1 MKASTVHVA
10 LDDRSYDITIANG
23 ILMQAGEIAWAALGA
38 KTKKLGL
45 ISSPTV
51 YPLFG
56 KIIEKSL
63 KKAGFKPLTHLMN
76 DGERAKTL
84 KTAEQVWSFL
94 LANHFERG
102 DALIALGGGVVGDL
116 TGFVAA
122 CFQRG
127 IEFIQIPT
135 TLLAQIDSSVG
146 GKTAVNHPLGKN
158 MIGAFHQPKAVII
171 DPNVLKTLPPRE
183 LRAGLFE
190 AIKHG
195 IIRDASVFELIANNK
210 TNIEMLDAEVMSEIV
225 RRNCEIKVSVV
236 AADEREKGLR
246 RILNYGHNIGHA
258 LEAVT
263 HYRRLKHGEAIGYG
277 MKAEANLAEKIGVL
291 SAADRQKICEVIDS
305 FGKLPSIK
313 DLNVAEIIA
322 AMAHDKK
329 ASQGKLPFILPTKIG
344 EVIIRDDVETKAIR
358 ASINELLQS

>member
-1 MKASTVHVA
+1 MKVSTVHVA
-10 LDDRSYDITIANG
+10 LDDRSYDINIAHG
-23 ILMQAGEIAWAALGA
+23 ILANTGEIARAALGA
-38 KTKKLGL
+38 KTRKLAI
-45 ISSPTV
+45 ISNPKV
-51 YPLFG
+51 YPVFG
-56 KIIEKSL
+56 KTIEKSL
-63 KKAGFKPLTHLMN
+63 KKAGFTTLTHLMN

-102 DALIALGGGVVGDL
+102 DAIVALGGGVVGDL
-116 TGFVAA
+116 AGFVAA

-127 IEFIQIPT
+127 MDFIQIPT

-171 DPNVLKTLPPRE
+171 DPAVLQTLPSRE

-195 IIRDASVFELIANNK
+195 IIRDASVFHLIGNNK
-210 TNIEMLDAEVMSEIV
+210 TKIEALDAELMSKIIKQ
-225 RRNCEIKVSVV
+225 NCEIKVSVV

-263 HYRRLKHGEAIGYG
+263 NYRRLKHGEAIGYG

-291 SAADRQKICEVIDS
+291 SAADRQEICAVIDS
-305 FGKLPSIK
+305 FGKLPGIS
-313 DLNVAEIIA
+313 DLNVSEIIA

-329 ASQGKLPFILPTKIG
+329 ASHGKLPFILPTKIG
-344 EVIIRDDVETKAIR
+344 EVIIRDDVEAKAIS
-358 ASINELLQS
+358 ASIKELVK

>member
-1 MKASTVHVA
+1 MKISKVHVA
-10 LDDRSYDITIANG
+10 LDERSYDINIAHG
-23 ILMQAGEIAWAALGA
+23 ILALTGEISRAALGT
-38 KTKKLGL
+38 KTRKLGI
-45 ISSPTV
+45 ISNPKV

-56 KIIEKSL
+56 KTIEKSL
-63 KKAGFKPLTHLMN
+63 KKAGFLTLTHLMA

-84 KTAEQVWSFL
+84 KTAEQAWSFL
-94 LANHFERG
+94 MSNHFERG
-102 DALIALGGGVVGDL
+102 DAIVALGGGVVGDL
-116 TGFVAA
+116 AGFVAA

-158 MIGAFHQPKAVII
+158 MIGAFHQPRAVII
-171 DPNVLKTLPPRE
+171 DPAVLQTLPPRE

-195 IIRDASVFELIANNK
+195 IIRDSAVFHLIGNNK
-210 TNIEMLDAEVMSEIV
+210 TKIEALDAELMSEIV
-225 RRNCEIKVSVV
+225 KKNCEIKVSVV

-263 HYRRLKHGEAIGYG
+263 NYRRLKHGEAIGYG

-291 SAADRQKICEVIDS
+291 SAIDRQEICAVIDS
-305 FGKLPSIK
+305 FGKLPGIN
-313 DLNVAEIIA
+313 DLNVSEIIA

-344 EVIIRDDVETKAIR
+344 DVMIRDDVDAKAIR
-358 ASINELLQS
+358 ACIKELVK

>member
-23 ILMQAGEIAWAALGA
+23 ILAHTGEIARAALGA
-38 KTKKLGL
+38 KTRKLGL

-63 KKAGFKPLTHLMN
+63 KKAGFVTLTHLMD

-84 KTAEQVWSFL
+84 KTAEKAWSFL

-102 DALIALGGGVVGDL
+102 DAIVALGGGVVGDL

-127 IEFIQIPT
+127 MEFIQIPT

-146 GKTAVNHPLGKN
+146 GKTAVNHSLGKN

-171 DPNVLKTLPPRE
+171 DPAVLQTLPPRE

-195 IIRDASVFELIANNK
+195 IIRDASVFNLIGNNK
-210 TNIEMLDAEVMSEIV
+210 TKIEALDAELMSEIIKK
-225 RRNCEIKVSVV
+225 NCEIKVSVV
-236 AADEREKGLR
+236 TADEREKGLR

-277 MKAEANLAEKIGVL
+277 MKAEANLAVKIGVL
-291 SAADRQKICEVIDS
+291 SVTHRQEIYEVIDS
-305 FGKLPSIK
+305 FGALPAIK
-313 DLNVAEIIA
+313 DLNPNEIIA

-344 EVIIRDDVETKAIR
+344 EVMIRDDVEAKAIR
-358 ASINELLQS
+358 ASIKELLK

>member
-1 MKASTVHVA
+1 MNISTVHVA
-10 LDDRSYDITIANG
+10 LDDRSYDIAIANG
-23 ILMQAGEIAWAALGA
+23 ILSHAGEITRRALGQ
-38 KTKKLGL
+38 KVRKLAL
-45 ISSPTV
+45 ISNPKV

-56 KIIEKSL
+56 KIVEKSL
-63 KKAGFKPLTHLMN
+63 KKADFLTLTHLMN
-76 DGERAKTL
+76 DGERAKNL

-102 DALIALGGGVVGDL
+102 DAIVALGGGVVGDL
-116 TGFVAA
+116 AGFVAA

-171 DPNVLKTLPPRE
+171 DPGVLQTLPPRE

-195 IIRDASVFELIANNK
+195 VIRDASVFELIGNNRTK
-210 TNIEMLDAEVMSEIV
+210 IAALDAEVMSEIV

-263 HYRRLKHGEAIGYG
+263 HYRRLNHGEAIGYG
-277 MKAEANLAEKIGVL
+277 MKAEANLAKKIGVL
-291 SAADRQKICEVIDS
+291 SNENYVRICAVVDS
-305 FGKLPSIK
+305 FGSLPSIK
-313 DLNVAEIIA
+313 DLNVAEIMA

-344 EVIIRDDVETKAIR
+344 EVIIRDDLEAKVIR
-358 ASINELLQS
+358 ASIKELL

>member
-1 MKASTVHVA
+1 MNISTVHVA
-10 LDDRSYDITIANG
+10 LDDRSYDIAIANG
-23 ILMQAGEIAWAALGA
+23 ILSHAGEITRRALGQ
-38 KTKKLGL
+38 KVRKLAL
-45 ISSPTV
+45 ISNPKV

-56 KIIEKSL
+56 KIVEKSL
-63 KKAGFKPLTHLMN
+63 KKADFLTLTHLMN
-76 DGERAKTL
+76 DGERAKNL

-102 DALIALGGGVVGDL
+102 DAIVALGGGVVGDL
-116 TGFVAA
+116 AGFVAA

-171 DPNVLKTLPPRE
+171 DPGVLQTLPPRE

-195 IIRDASVFELIANNK
+195 VIRDASVFELIGNNRTK
-210 TNIEMLDAEVMSEIV
+210 IAALDAEVMSEIV

-263 HYRRLKHGEAIGYG
+263 HYRRLKHGEAVGYG

-291 SAADRQKICEVIDS
+291 SAENRQKIYEVIDS
-305 FGKLPSIK
+305 FGKLPRIN
-313 DLNVAEIIA
+313 DLNVAEIMA

-344 EVIIRDDVETKAIR
+344 EVIIRDDLEAKVIR
-358 ASINELLQS
+358 ASIKELLR

>member
-23 ILMQAGEIAWAALGA
+23 ILAHTGEITRMALGE
-38 KTKKLGL
+38 KTRKLAI
-45 ISSPTV
+45 ISNPKV

-56 KIIEKSL
+56 EIIEKSL
-63 KKAGFKPLTHLMN
+63 KKAGFQTLTHLMP

-84 KTAEQVWSFL
+84 KTAEKTWSFL

-102 DALIALGGGVVGDL
+102 DAIVALGGGVVGDL
-116 TGFVAA
+116 AGFVAA

-171 DPNVLKTLPPRE
+171 DPAVLQTLPPRE

-195 IIRDASVFELIANNK
+195 IIRDASVFELIGNNQTK
-210 TNIEMLDAEVMSEIV
+210 IEALDAELMSEIV
-225 RRNCEIKVSVV
+225 KRNCEIKVSVV
-236 AADEREKGLR
+236 AADEREKGVR

-277 MKAEANLAEKIGVL
+277 MKAEANLAAKIGVL
-291 SAADRQKICEVIDS
+291 SAAHQEEICAVIDS
-305 FGKLPSIK
+305 FGTLPTIK
-313 DLNVAEIIA
+313 DLNVSEIIA

-329 ASQGKLPFILPTKIG
+329 ASNGKLPFILPTKIG
-344 EVIIRDDVETKAIR
+344 DVMIRDDVEAKAIR
-358 ASINELLQS
+358 TSVNELLT